1 MFSWWVWWQLLL
13 LVGWHA
19 QYPGE
24 GKGVLWHTQHLIQLW
39 RPHWRI
45 FEDWGSKLDLL
56 SQRTALDSGA
66 LLEGQTESFRLI
78 NSPGLLSPTRHREAQ
93 GCEIWGV
100 PATENFL
107 SLQDYVWTRPLLA
120 PSKDSETM
128 GTCFFQRWED
138 LENVCRFRWKPL
150 SYVLTS
156 RSRRPT
162 WSLPASNG
170 CNW

>member
-1 MFSWWVWWQLLL
+1 MTALVVSWL
-13 LVGWHA
+13 
-19 QYPGE
+19 
-24 GKGVLWHTQHLIQLW
+24 TCSISW
-39 RPHWRI
+39 RGQRWSLTHSASDSVVTTSLTYLGGLR
-45 FEDWGSKLDLL
+45 FKTG

-66 LLEGQTESFRLI
+66 LLEGQTQSFRLI
-78 NSPGLLSPTRHREAQ
+78 NSRGLLSPTRHREFQ

-138 LENVCRFRWKPL
+138 SENFCRFRWKPL

-162 WSLPASNG
+162 WSLPARNG

>member
-1 MFSWWVWWQLLL
+1 MTALVVSWLTCSISWRGQRCSLTHSASDSVVTTSLT
-13 LVGWHA
+13 
-19 QYPGE
+19 Y
-24 GKGVLWHTQHLIQLW
+24 LWGLRFKTRSCHMY
-39 RPHWRI
+39 
-45 FEDWGSKLDLL
+45 L
-56 SQRTALDSGA
+56 SQRAALDSGA
-66 LLEGQTESFRLI
+66 LLEGQTQSFRVI
-78 NSPGLLSPTRHREAQ
+78 NSPGLLSPTRHREVQ

-138 LENVCRFRWKPL
+138 FENVCRFRWKPL

-156 RSRRPT
+156 RSRRPS